1 MFCGHNAEVWGLAHE
16 GLILWLESPYIGQIR
31 FRVKTN
37 VVLFF
42 DFVNKHM
49 FLFYFFKWNTKTS
62 SLGNWE
68 VLESTKFSFQVFE
81 KKSK

>member
-49 FLFYFFKWNTKTS
+49 FLFYFFK
-62 SLGNWE
+62 
-68 VLESTKFSFQVFE
+68 
-81 KKSK
+81 